1 MPVGRKAFILG
12 APFIRTMEPDPQ
24 RELHNLYESFR
35 RIKALAAWERL
46 KRSETQPHRI
56 WAFRMHDPVS
66 DDLKNEYTFFLAGV
80 ARLRSVLNDH
90 VLTVSEELR
99 EALRRQLAH
108 LQRQVYALGLPER
121 FGGPGG

>member
-1 MPVGRKAFILG
+1 
-12 APFIRTMEPDPQ
+12 MEPDLQ

-56 WAFRMHDPVS
+56 GEFRMHDPVS
-66 DDLKNEYTFFLAGV
+66 DDLKNEYTFFVAGV
-80 ARLRSVLNDH
+80 AHLRSVLNDH
-90 VLTVSEELR
+90 FLTISEELR

-108 LQRQVYALGLPER
+108 LQRQICALGLPER

>member
-1 MPVGRKAFILG
+1 
-12 APFIRTMEPDPQ
+12 MEPDPQ
-24 RELHNLYESFR
+24 RELHHLYESFR

-46 KRSETQPHRI
+46 KRTEIQPHRI
-56 WAFRMHDPVS
+56 GTFRMHDPVS
-66 DDLKNEYTFFLAGV
+66 DDLKHEYTFFIAAV

-90 VLTVSEELR
+90 VLTISEQLR

-108 LQRQVYALGLPER
+108 LQRQIYALGLPER

>member
-1 MPVGRKAFILG
+1 MPIGRKAFILRR
-12 APFIRTMEPDPQ
+12 PSVPIMESDPQ
-24 RELHNLYESFR
+24 RELHHLYESFR

-46 KRSETQPHRI
+46 KRTETQPHRI
-56 WAFRMHDPVS
+56 GAFRMHDPVS

-90 VLTVSEELR
+90 FLTVSEELR
-99 EALRRQLAH
+99 EAIRRQLSH
-108 LQRQVYALGLPER
+108 LQRQICALGLPER